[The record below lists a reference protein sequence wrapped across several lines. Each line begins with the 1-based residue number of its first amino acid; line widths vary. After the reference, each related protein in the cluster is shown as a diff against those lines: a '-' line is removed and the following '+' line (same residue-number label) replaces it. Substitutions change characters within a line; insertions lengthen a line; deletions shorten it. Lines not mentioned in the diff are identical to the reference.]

1 MVKYLLVLYMC
12 SMASGECPTSTV
24 AGYQFSTYYDC
35 VDSGYAIAQKT
46 YRNLKELPEWD
57 KPDFEKNQIVIKFE
71 CKRIETEN
79 T

>member
-12 SMASGECPTSTV
+12 SMASGECPSSTV

-57 KPDFEKNQIVIKFE
+57 KPDF
-71 CKRIETEN
+71 
-79 T
+79 

>member
-12 SMASGECPTSTV
+12 SMASGECPSSTV

-57 KPDFEKNQIVIKFE
+57 KPDFEKNKIVIKFE

>member
-12 SMASGECPTSTV
+12 SMVSGECPSSTV

>member
-12 SMASGECPTSTV
+12 SMASGECPSSTV
-24 AGYQFSTYYDC
+24 AGYQFPTYYDC